1 MLGGQLRSIL
11 MMEMTFMEI
20 WRRFLKEEKKE
31 LERVQRK
38 VNQWKEKEKACLESV
53 SHWVETIE
61 REKELY
67 EKKDI

>member
-1 MLGGQLRSIL
+1 
-11 MMEMTFMEI
+11 MEI

-31 LERVQRK
+31 LERVQKK